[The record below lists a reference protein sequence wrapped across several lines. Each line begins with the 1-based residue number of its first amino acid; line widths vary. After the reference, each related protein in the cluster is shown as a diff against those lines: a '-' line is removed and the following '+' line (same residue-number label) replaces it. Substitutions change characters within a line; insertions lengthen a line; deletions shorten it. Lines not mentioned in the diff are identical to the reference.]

1 MPYCT
6 ILQVEGEVKISTAF
20 SAATEPTATKVGEI
34 MAETDAMIDSVL
46 RAKYALPITDADD
59 LLVLR
64 RIALALT
71 CERLREIMGVQ
82 TQNLSTDQQYV
93 ATTAD
98 KARADLKA
106 IQAGKMQLNSSP
118 AQAYDGSRSYARENG
133 LTPVFK
139 KNEVQW

>member
-6 ILQVEGEVKISTAF
+6 ILQVEGEVKTAAPF
-20 SAATEPTATKVGEI
+20 SATTEPTATKVGEV

-46 RAKYALPITDADD
+46 RAKYTLPVTDADD

-64 RIALALT
+64 RISLALT
-71 CERLREIMGVQ
+71 AERVREIMGIQ
-82 TQNLSTDQQYV
+82 TQNPSTDQQYV

-106 IQAGKMQLNSSP
+106 IQAGKVQLNSSP
-118 AQAYDGSRSYARENG
+118 ANAYDGSRSYARENG
-133 LTPVFK
+133 LTAVFK
-139 KNEVQW
+139 KNETQW